1 MGPILLG
8 TVTASF
14 ESRRTG
20 VATVILFFVV
30 GGLLMATVN
39 ERRGIEAAQTG

>member
-8 TVTASF
+8 TATAAFRSQ
-14 ESRRTG
+14 RAG
-20 VATVILFFVV
+20 AATVILFFVV

-39 ERRGIEAAQTG
+39 ERRGIEAAQS